1 MIKEQ
6 ARPMP
11 IPAGNTTASAE
22 EQEMSEVGME
32 LASEEEIAL
41 AKGVVENVVKYIYS
55 DGAPDI
61 IEQINDGNPQSLG
74 EVAGNLVTNEIAL
87 EEEEGR
93 DISRDIEV
101 EIMTEIVHELT
112 DLAMHEKIVDLPDER
127 SEQTF
132 MGEALTYAI
141 GSAMESNDPQFT
153 PDSMMEMVTN
163 MINTSSQSGQPVDG
177 VMAPQEAINGS

>member
-11 IPAGNTTASAE
+11 IPSGNVATSAE
-22 EQEMSEVGME
+22 EEEMRDYGIE

-41 AKGVVENVVKYIYS
+41 AKGVVENIVRYIYS

-61 IEQINDGNPQSLG
+61 IEQMGDGNPQSLG
-74 EVAGNLVTNEIAL
+74 EIAGNLVTNEIAL
-87 EEEEGR
+87 EEEEGTKV
-93 DISRDIEV
+93 SRDVEV
-101 EIMTEIVHELT
+101 EIMAEIVHELT
-112 DLAMHEKIVDLPDER
+112 DLVMHENIVDLPDER

-141 GSAMESNDPQFT
+141 GAAMESDDPQFT

-163 MINTSSQSGQPVDG
+163 MINTSSQSEQPVNG
-177 VMAPQEAINGS
+177 VMAPQEVINGS